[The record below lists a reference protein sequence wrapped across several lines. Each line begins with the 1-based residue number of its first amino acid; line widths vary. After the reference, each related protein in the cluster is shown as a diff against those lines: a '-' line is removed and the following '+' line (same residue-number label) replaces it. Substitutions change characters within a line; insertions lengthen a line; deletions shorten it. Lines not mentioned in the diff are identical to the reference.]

1 MMIYYK
7 EEKIKMTRLYRSEA
21 VDLDKF
27 EYVYT
32 ETRPWVTLAI
42 NKDGELVAEYNPS
55 ACENAILDYIVR
67 KTHELDTEAA
77 GLRRLMF
84 KHLEEHGPKCVNDD
98 SFKDMRRKVADA
110 EIELALMKQIQKE
123 VFNISDYQA
132 KAATTFCLN
141 NDAILAKLMGSRR
154 REELERW
161 SAEFIN
167 DCKIMG
173 GEYENGQWD
182 CGKED

>member
-1 MMIYYK
+1 
-7 EEKIKMTRLYRSEA
+7 MTRLYRSEA
-21 VDLDKF
+21 VDLNKF

-32 ETRPWVTLAI
+32 ETRPCVTLAI
-42 NKDGELVAEYNPS
+42 KKDGELAAEYNPS

-84 KHLEEHGPKCVNDD
+84 KYLEEHGPKCVNDD
-98 SFKDMRRKVADA
+98 SFKNMRRKVADA
-110 EIELALMKQIQKE
+110 EIELTLMKQIQKE
-123 VFNISDYQA
+123 VFDISDYQA

-141 NDAILAKLMGSRR
+141 NDAIMEKLMGGRR
-154 REELERW
+154 YVE
-161 SAEFIN
+161 
-167 DCKIMG
+167 DGK
-173 GEYENGQWD
+173 WD

>member
-1 MMIYYK
+1 
-7 EEKIKMTRLYRSEA
+7 MTK
-21 VDLDKF
+21 LDKF
-27 EYVYT
+27 EYAYT

-42 NKDGELVAEYNPS
+42 KQDGGLAAEYEPS
-55 ACENAILDYIVR
+55 ACENAMLDYIVR
-67 KTHELDTEAA
+67 KTHEIESETA

-98 SFKDMRRKVADA
+98 EFKDMRRKVADA
-110 EIELALMKQIQKE
+110 EVELALMKNIQKE
-123 VFNISDYQA
+123 LFDISDYQS

-167 DCKIMG
+167 DCQIMG
-173 GEYENGQWD
+173 GEYEND
-182 CGKED
+182 ETKTD